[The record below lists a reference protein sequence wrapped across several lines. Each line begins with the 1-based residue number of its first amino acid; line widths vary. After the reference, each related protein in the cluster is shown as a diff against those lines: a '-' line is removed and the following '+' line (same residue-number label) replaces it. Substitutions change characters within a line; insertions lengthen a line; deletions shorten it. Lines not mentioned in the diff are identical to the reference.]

1 MIRKKMIVKKTLHS
15 CVTKI
20 NFYDLV
26 NQLEEMKYLN
36 KREGHFIRTDMPEF
50 IKSASVHIPSER
62 NAFQLALLA
71 FLLGKSRF
79 DDTM

>member
-1 MIRKKMIVKKTLHS
+1 MIVKKTLYS

-26 NQLEEMKYLN
+26 NQLEELKYLN

-50 IKSASVHIPSER
+50 IKSAADQMPSER
-62 NAFQLALLA
+62 NPF
-71 FLLGKSRF
+71 
-79 DDTM
+79 